1 MVLSFHPNIVA
12 HQNILC
18 AGRLPGKADEK
29 AIMQA
34 DAILLPQGCGEALY
48 RLCRKHCSH
57 IFPNYDCRF
66 DFPGKVGQTALF
78 QKTGT
83 AVPET
88 RLFPSVDAFRTEPGE
103 KGLPG
108 YPIVFK
114 SNWGGEGESVFL
126 IESDADLERCLVW
139 AAGQEKT
146 GHFGFL
152 IQEFVPCGS
161 RVLRVVI
168 LGRRLYSYWRFGEEG
183 SPFLA
188 NLRAGGVIDH
198 AFAPGL
204 QEKAKHAVRLFC
216 HKTKIDLA
224 GFDLIFPLADRDP
237 TPLFLEI
244 NYFFGRRGLG
254 GSYKYYELLDAAV
267 NDWLAKRGLWI

>member
-18 AGRLPGKADEK
+18 AGRLPGKAEEK
-29 AIMQA
+29 AIILA
-34 DAILLPQGCGEALY
+34 DAILLPQGCSETLY
-48 RLCRKHCSH
+48 RLCRKHCPH
-57 IFPNYDCRF
+57 VFPNYDCRF
-66 DFPGKVGQTALF
+66 DFPGKVGQTILF
-78 QKTGT
+78 QKTET

-88 RLFPSVDAFRTEPGE
+88 CVFPSVDAFRKEAVE
-103 KGLPG
+103 KGLPQ

-126 IESDADLERCLVW
+126 VESDAGLERCLVW
-139 AAGQEKT
+139 ATGREKS

-152 IQEFVPCGS
+152 IQEFVPSGS

-168 LGRRLYSYWRFGEEG
+168 IGRRLYSYWRFGEEG
-183 SPFLA
+183 SSFLA
-188 NLRAGGVIDH
+188 NLRAGGVVDH
-198 AFAPGL
+198 AFAPEL
-204 QEKAKHAVRLFC
+204 QEKAKRAVEQFC

-254 GSYKYYELLDAAV
+254 GSFKYYELLDAAV
-267 NDWLAKRGLWI
+267 NDWLAERGLWI

>member
-18 AGRLPGKADEK
+18 AGRLPSRADEK

-34 DAILLPQGCGEALY
+34 DAILLPQGCSEALY
-48 RLCRKHCSH
+48 RLCRKHRSH

-83 AVPET
+83 AFPET
-88 RLFPSVDAFRTEPGE
+88 RVFPSVDAFRTEAGE
-103 KGLPG
+103 KSLPG

-126 IESDADLERCLVW
+126 IESDAGLERCLVW
-139 AAGQEKT
+139 ATGQEKT

-152 IQEFVPCGS
+152 IQEFVPSGS

-198 AFAPGL
+198 AFGPDL

-216 HKTKIDLA
+216 DKTKIDLA

-254 GSYKYYELLDAAV
+254 GSFKYYELLDAAV
-267 NDWLAKRGLWI
+267 NDWLAERGLWI